1 MQSIIIRYVLTNNYN
16 IIMQSIK
23 TYISAQRI
31 PAGLSYSNGNSK
43 LELLLTPED
52 TLEILH
58 FLTTMDQRN
67 TLRQEIAEH
76 TQEKKVCFVSKRHF
90 MIMSLSITLIVMYR
104 ISMSIAENYFTVT
117 VWIWSP
123 SQKRD
128 KPNKAR

>member
-1 MQSIIIRYVLTNNYN
+1 
-16 IIMQSIK
+16 MQSIK

-90 MIMSLSITLIVMYR
+90 MIMSLNCNVPDFDVYCRKLFYR
-104 ISMSIAENYFTVT
+104 YSMDLVT
-117 VWIWSP
+117 FP
-123 SQKRD
+123 ERD